1 MSNIIEIMPEE
12 GKDPVPNWEKIMN
25 LSTEL
30 DKVIDDGILKQ
41 NMNFLEIDISLYMVT
56 EKILQEKHRILNEMY
71 KDEINDPVSRP
82 PKDFYR

>member
-12 GKDPVPNWEKIMN
+12 EKNPAPNWEKIMN

-41 NMNFLEIDISLYMVT
+41 NMSFLEIDISLYMVT

-71 KDEINDPVSRP
+71 MDEINDPVSRP